1 MPKPAKPTLDPWTFD
16 ALREQAPRTA
26 ELFKASRYYSYHDSF
41 DITKALYEYLDSRDF
56 TIYVHSVAKSDRAN
70 AAIAGYEATIHIK
83 HQPVPIER
91 RIFPHFDDARIHALG
106 YVVDIFEE
114 EQKITA

>member
-1 MPKPAKPTLDPWTFD
+1 MPRRAKPTLDPWTFD
-16 ALREQAPRTA
+16 QLREQFPRTA

-41 DITKALYEYLDSRDF
+41 DITKALYEYLDSRYF
-56 TIYVHSVAKSDRAN
+56 TIYVDSVAKSDRAN
-70 AAIAGYEATIHIK
+70 AAIAGYEASIRIK
-83 HQPVPIER
+83 HQDVPIQR